1 MQLPIRNYLSKPLTV
16 FIEILCG
23 WYEVPVGGEAV
34 VILEDGHPHSMDI
47 HSDNRV
53 SIWNEGSK
61 TAIVEIFDEYQF
73 PKRKRGVEQHRIGRV
88 SHLFARCRCP
98 SYCRWRV
105 NIDGR
110 T

>member
-1 MQLPIRNYLSKPLTV
+1 M
-16 FIEILCG
+16 
-23 WYEVPVGGEAV
+23 
-34 VILEDGHPHSMDI
+34 ILEDGHPHSMDI
-47 HSDNRV
+47 HPDNRV